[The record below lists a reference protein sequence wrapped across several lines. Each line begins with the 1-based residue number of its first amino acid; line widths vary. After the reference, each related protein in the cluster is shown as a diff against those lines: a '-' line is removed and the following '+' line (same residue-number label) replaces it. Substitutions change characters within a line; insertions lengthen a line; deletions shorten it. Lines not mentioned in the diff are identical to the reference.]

1 MGYWQVK
8 DAVLE
13 SVLIGKEI
21 FAVMVAA
28 PSVVPTQVARPLVV
42 PTVLSIWM
50 LVVSDVVQMARSMIG
65 TDGTGQTAG

>member
-1 MGYWQVK
+1 VLVSAFA
-8 DAVLE
+8 AV
-13 SVLIGKEI
+13 EI

-50 LVVSDVVQMARSMIG
+50 LVVSEVVQTALSMIG
-65 TDGTGQTAG
+65 TDGTGQPAG